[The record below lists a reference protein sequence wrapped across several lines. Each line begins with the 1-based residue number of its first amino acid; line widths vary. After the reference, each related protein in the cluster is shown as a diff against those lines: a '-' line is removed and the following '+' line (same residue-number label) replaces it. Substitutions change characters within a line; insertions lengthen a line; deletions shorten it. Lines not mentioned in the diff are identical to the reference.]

1 MGLPDTLRAGVFIT
15 ITFCSHQEDPRAPL
29 AGNLRPSQ
37 PSNGRLVRTNI
48 NFDQNQDVDC
58 REAAPAFQYEAASLW
73 AEPRNSF

>member
-1 MGLPDTLRAGVFIT
+1 MGLPDTLWAGIFFIT
-15 ITFCSHQEDPRAPL
+15 ILLQEDPRAPL

-48 NFDQNQDVDC
+48 NFDQNLDVDC
-58 REAAPAFQYEAASLW
+58 REAAPAFQYQAASLW